1 MTKQSKD
8 DIIKGVLFAELLN
21 QNGVKTGVDIDK
33 IYDKIT
39 GETMKE
45 CECECECARISTK
58 RIYTILLK
66 VQEMILQNNIDKKEI
81 ISLLSSIEH
90 DILLL
95 NDKDN
100 SIERDLF
107 Q

>member
-1 MTKQSKD
+1 MNELSEEDFKR
-8 DIIKGVLFAELLN
+8 LWFAELLN
-21 QNGVKTGVDIDK
+21 KNGADTGVNVEEVFEK
-33 IYDKIT
+33 LT

-45 CECECECARISTK
+45 CKCECECARISTK

-100 SIERDLF
+100 SIGRDLF

>member
-1 MTKQSKD
+1 MNELSEEDFKR
-8 DIIKGVLFAELLN
+8 LWFAELLN
-21 QNGVKTGVDIDK
+21 KNGADTGVNVEEVFEK
-33 IYDKIT
+33 LT

>member
-8 DIIKGVLFAELLN
+8 DIIKGALFAELLN
-21 QNGVKTGVDIDK
+21 QNGVKTGVDMDK

-45 CECECECARISTK
+45 CECECECAIISTK
-58 RIYTILLK
+58 RMYIMLLTA
-66 VQEMILQNNIDKKEI
+66 QEKLLQNTINKKEI

>member
-21 QNGVKTGVDIDK
+21 QNGVKTGVDMDK

>member
-1 MTKQSKD
+1 MNELSEE
-8 DIIKGVLFAELLN
+8 DIKRLWFAELLN
-21 QNGVKTGVDIDK
+21 KNGVDTGVNVEEVFEK
-33 IYDKIT
+33 LT

-45 CECECECARISTK
+45 CECECECAIISTK
-58 RIYTILLK
+58 RMYIMLLTA
-66 VQEMILQNNIDKKEI
+66 QEKLLQNTINKKEI

>member
-1 MTKQSKD
+1 MNELSEEDFKR
-8 DIIKGVLFAELLN
+8 LWFAELLN
-21 QNGVKTGVDIDK
+21 KNGADTGVNVEEVFEK
-33 IYDKIT
+33 LT

-45 CECECECARISTK
+45 CECECECAMISTK

>member
-1 MTKQSKD
+1 MNELSEEDFKR
-8 DIIKGVLFAELLN
+8 LWFAELLN
-21 QNGVKTGVDIDK
+21 KNGADTGVNVEEVFEK
-33 IYDKIT
+33 LT

-45 CECECECARISTK
+45 CECECECAKISTK
-58 RIYTILLK
+58 RMYIMLLTA
-66 VQEMILQNNIDKKEI
+66 QEKLLQNTINKKEI

>member
-1 MTKQSKD
+1 MSKLSEED
-8 DIIKGVLFAELLN
+8 AKRLWFAELLN
-21 QNGVKTGVDIDK
+21 KNGVDTGIDVDEVFEK
-33 IYDKIT
+33 LT
-39 GETMKE
+39 GENMKE
-45 CECECECARISTK
+45 CECECECAIISTK

>member
-1 MTKQSKD
+1 MNELPEE
-8 DIIKGVLFAELLN
+8 DIKRLRFAELLN
-21 QNGVKTGVDIDK
+21 KNGADTGVNVEEVFEK
-33 IYDKIT
+33 LT

-58 RIYTILLK
+58 RMYIMLLIA
-66 VQEMILQNNIDKKEI
+66 QEKLLQNTINKKEI

-100 SIERDLF
+100 SLEKDLF

>member
-1 MTKQSKD
+1 MNELPEE
-8 DIIKGVLFAELLN
+8 DIKRLRFAELLN
-21 QNGVKTGVDIDK
+21 KNGADTGVNVEEVFEK
-33 IYDKIT
+33 LT

-58 RIYTILLK
+58 RMYIMLLIA
-66 VQEMILQNNIDKKEI
+66 QEKLLQNTINKKEI

-100 SIERDLF
+100 SFERDLF

>member
-1 MTKQSKD
+1 MNELPEE
-8 DIIKGVLFAELLN
+8 DIKRLWFAELLN
-21 QNGVKTGVDIDK
+21 KKGADTGVNVEEVFEK
-33 IYDKIT
+33 LT
-39 GETMKE
+39 GETMN
-45 CECECECARISTK
+45 ECECECAIISTK
-58 RIYTILLK
+58 RMYIMLLTA
-66 VQEMILQNNIDKKEI
+66 QEKLLQNTINKKEI

>member
-21 QNGVKTGVDIDK
+21 QNGVKTGVDMDK

-39 GETMKE
+39 GETMK
-45 CECECECARISTK
+45 ECECECARISTK